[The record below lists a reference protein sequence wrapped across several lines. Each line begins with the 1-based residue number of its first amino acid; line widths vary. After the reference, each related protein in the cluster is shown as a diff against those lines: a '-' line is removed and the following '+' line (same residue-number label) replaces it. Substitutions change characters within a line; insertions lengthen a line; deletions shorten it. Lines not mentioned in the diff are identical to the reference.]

1 MQRLKRSAE
10 SVVSLK
16 VMSLMGRLPRAAQTA
31 LVRLFAS
38 KATAVMTNVPGPNRL
53 LYLAGS
59 PVRDVIFWVPR
70 SARLSLGVS
79 ILSYAGR
86 VRMGVATDAGLV
98 PDPEKIVQGFHDE
111 FATMQKLARG

>member
-1 MQRLKRSAE
+1 M
-10 SVVSLK
+10 
-16 VMSLMGRLPRAAQTA
+16 
-31 LVRLFAS
+31 FAS

-59 PVRDVIFWVPR
+59 PIRDLIFWVPR

-79 ILSYAGR
+79 IFSYAGR

-98 PDPEKIVQGFHDE
+98 PDPEKMVRGFHDE
-111 FATMQKLARG
+111 FVAMQKLAGSQLN